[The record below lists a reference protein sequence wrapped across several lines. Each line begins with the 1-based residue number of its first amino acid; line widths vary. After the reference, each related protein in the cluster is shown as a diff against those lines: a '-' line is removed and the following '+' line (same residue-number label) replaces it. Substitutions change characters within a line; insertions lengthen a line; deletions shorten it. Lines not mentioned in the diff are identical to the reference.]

1 MQQPKTSRDIVS
13 SEGGEPR
20 RDRQREQE
28 QAMIQDADKTD
39 QADRDAIHGDGDRL
53 GITEK

>member
-1 MQQPKTSRDIVS
+1 MQQPKTSRDIAS

-20 RDRQREQE
+20 KDSQREQE
-28 QAMIQDADKTD
+28 QAMVEDADKTG
-39 QADRDAIHGDGDRL
+39 QADWDAVHGDGKGL